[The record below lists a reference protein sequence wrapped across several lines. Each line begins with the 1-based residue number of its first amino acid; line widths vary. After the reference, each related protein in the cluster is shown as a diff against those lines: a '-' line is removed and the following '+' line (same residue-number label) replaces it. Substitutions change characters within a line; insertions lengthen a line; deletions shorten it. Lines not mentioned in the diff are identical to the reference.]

1 MHLCIIL
8 LILHAV
14 FSSHLCKYLSR
25 SCIEGKLAEVQRA
38 TFLQWRPSEFSKFS
52 QLSHLTE
59 TALFLLT
66 FKTYKRQTYANDSS
80 CYEVKLFTEQTTGAV
95 MKQNCSQCKRQ
106 QLLCSKTVHSSVL
119 FGDYNSVHLQCA
131 GNCQVRLET

>member
-8 LILHAV
+8 LILHAG
-14 FSSHLCKYLSR
+14 FSSHLSKYLSR

-66 FKTYKRQTYANDSS
+66 FKTYKKND
-80 CYEVKLFTEQTTGAV
+80 KHMQTTAAV
-95 MKQNCSQCKRQ
+95 MR
-106 QLLCSKTVHSSVL
+106 
-119 FGDYNSVHLQCA
+119 
-131 GNCQVRLET
+131 